1 MMNAVSNTW
10 LKSKK
15 TDHSQLITASDL
27 AFGWFLL
34 KFYGR
39 SIPDKDVIKREK
51 RRSERKHR
59 LDGKRLKDA
68 IDAYMVIRERFKKIR
83 AGLTKRKNYPL
94 DEMEKEIVDWIDTR
108 HNVEIVV
115 EKSAKK
121 RKLAKLSE
129 TSIEHPVDLFCET
142 DEAPTATEI

>member
-1 MMNAVSNTW
+1 MNAVSNTW

-15 TDHSQLITASDL
+15 IDHSQLITASDL

-34 KFYGR
+34 KFYGK

-51 RRSERKHR
+51 KRNERKHR
-59 LDGKRLKDA
+59 LDGKRLKDG
-68 IDAYMVIRERFKKIR
+68 IEEYLNIRERFKKIR
-83 AGLTKRKNYPL
+83 AGPTKRKTYPL
-94 DEMEKEIVDWIDTR
+94 DEIEKEIVDWINTR
-108 HNVEIVV
+108 HDVENVE

-129 TSIEHPVDLFCET
+129 TSLEHPVDLFCEL